1 MQSQCTSLH
10 IKYFITTVELISQT
24 PCVCPGYP
32 ATYDCNIDGS
42 GATVWQ
48 GSAVLHQCPGQSNGL
63 FRLRH
68 SEFNTSRGI
77 TESCGGIVARSIGK
91 ISNTYFSQ
99 LTVIVSQELNGSE
112 VECAHDN
119 GASIN
124 RIGSRIIT
132 LTTGNIYAL
141 ELNSHVV

>member
-1 MQSQCTSLH
+1 MPGQQRLYYYESIQCVL
-10 IKYFITTVELISQT
+10 YFIVELISQT
-24 PCVCPGYP
+24 PCVCPGYS
-32 ATYDCNIDGS
+32 ATYDCIIDGS

-48 GSAVLHQCPGQSNGL
+48 GSAVLHQCQAQNNGL
-63 FRLRH
+63 LLRH

-91 ISNTYFSQ
+91 INNTYFSQ
-99 LTVIVSQELNGSE
+99 LTVIVSQELNGTE

-124 RIGSRIIT
+124 RIGSKIVT
-132 LTTGNIYAL
+132 LTTGNIAITL
-141 ELNSHVV
+141 EIV